1 VLSPT
6 SLGNVA
12 SSTTSKMMS
21 FRSTHEGAGFGHAAA
36 AASGAPLPW
45 WAGPTAAPMLC
56 GEPLGL
62 GRTVPALSPEDHC
75 RDGRFQVLQGPL
87 APVAQQQPERG
98 LPELLNLSVAHQGED
113 MLLCL
118 CVLVQ

>member
-6 SLGNVA
+6 SLVNVA
-12 SSTTSKMMS
+12 SSTASKMMS

-113 MLLCL
+113 MLL
-118 CVLVQ
+118 